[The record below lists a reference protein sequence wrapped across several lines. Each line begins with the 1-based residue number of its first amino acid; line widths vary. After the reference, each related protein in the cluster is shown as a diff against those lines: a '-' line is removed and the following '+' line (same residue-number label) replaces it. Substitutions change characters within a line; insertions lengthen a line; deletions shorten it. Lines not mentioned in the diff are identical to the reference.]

1 MNPIVDDVL
10 DSGYRYP
17 RDPVELWLA
26 RQWQEVIGFAVGI
39 RENFFELGGNSLDA
53 ARVVNAVF
61 EELGVQLP
69 LNVVTEHPT
78 VEGLAALLRDH
89 NGRLSG
95 PLVEVQRGDGTA
107 PPLFLVH
114 PTNGQVGAYA
124 GLAQALGEDFTV
136 FGLQAAGLYS
146 DVDPVASVPAMAHT
160 YVEAVRAAWP
170 TGPYLLGGCAT
181 GAPIAHEMAVR
192 LTEGGAEV
200 RLLALVDD
208 GLLDLGPRLD
218 QPPGDLVEVLD
229 RWKEL
234 DLVPSDATTESVRRS
249 VRVWQANEDA
259 VRDWEPRPYP
269 GPVDVFPGPS
279 PDRPAFADW
288 PSAVTREHTP
298 PDGDVAGVLRGLIG

>member
-1 MNPIVDDVL
+1 MNPTVDDVL
-10 DSGYRYP
+10 DTGYRHP

-53 ARVVNAVF
+53 ARVVNSVL

-69 LNVVTEHPT
+69 LNTMTEHPT
-78 VEGLAALLRDH
+78 VESLAARLRDH
-89 NGRLSG
+89 NGRLAG
-95 PLVEVQRGDGTA
+95 PLVLIQRGDGAA

-114 PTNGQVGAYA
+114 PANGQVGPYA

-146 DVDPVASVPAMAHT
+146 DVDPVASVRAMART
-160 YVEAVRAAWP
+160 YVEAVRAARP
-170 TGPYLLGGCAT
+170 TGPYLLGGCST
-181 GAPIAHEMAVR
+181 GAAVAHEMAA
-192 LTEGGAEV
+192 LITGDDAEV
-200 RLLALVDD
+200 RLLALVDAE
-208 GLLDLGPRLD
+208 LLDVGPRFD
-218 QPPGDLVEVLD
+218 QPPGDLVAVLD

-234 DLVPSDATTESVRRS
+234 DLVPSDATPGFVRRS
-249 VRVWQANEDA
+249 ARVWQANEDA

-269 GPVDVFPGPS
+269 GPLDVFAGPS
-279 PDRPAFADW
+279 DDRPAFADW

-298 PDGDVAGVLRGLIG
+298 PDGDVAGALRGLIG

>member
-1 MNPIVDDVL
+1 MNPTVDDVL
-10 DSGYRYP
+10 DTGYRHP

-53 ARVVNAVF
+53 ARVVNAVL

-78 VEGLAALLRDH
+78 VESLAARLRDH
-89 NGRLSG
+89 NGRLAD
-95 PLVEVQRGDGTA
+95 PLVEIQRGDGTA

-114 PTNGQVGAYA
+114 PANGQVGAYA

-146 DVDPVASVPAMAHT
+146 DVDPVTSVRAMAAT
-160 YVEAVRAAWP
+160 YVEAVRAVHP
-170 TGPYLLGGCAT
+170 TGPYLLGGCST
-181 GAPIAHEMAVR
+181 GASIAHEMAA
-192 LTEGGAEV
+192 LLAEDGAEV
-200 RLLALVDD
+200 RLLALLGD
-208 GLLDLGPRLD
+208 GLLDLGPRFD
-218 QPPGDLVEVLD
+218 QPPGDLVAVLD

-234 DLVPSDATTESVRRS
+234 DLVPPDATTGFVSRS
-249 VRVWQANEDA
+249 ARVWQANEDA
-259 VRDWEPRPYP
+259 VRDWEPRPYS
-269 GPVDVFPGPS
+269 GPLDVFLGPP

-298 PDGDVAGVLRGLIG
+298 PDGDVAGALRGLIG

>member
-1 MNPIVDDVL
+1 MNPTVDDVL
-10 DSGYRYP
+10 DTGYRHP

-69 LNVVTEHPT
+69 LNVMTEHPT
-78 VEGLAALLRDH
+78 VEGLAARLRDH
-89 NGRLSG
+89 NGQLSD
-95 PLVEVQRGDGTA
+95 PLVLIQRGDGTT

-114 PTNGQVGAYA
+114 PANGQVGGYA
-124 GLAQALGEDFTV
+124 GLAEALGEDFTV

-146 DVDPVASVPAMAHT
+146 DVDPVASVRAMAHT
-160 YVEAVRAAWP
+160 YVEAVRAARP
-170 TGPYLLGGCAT
+170 TGPYLLGGCST
-181 GAPIAHEMAVR
+181 GASVAHEMAAL
-192 LTEGGAEV
+192 LTEDGAEV
-200 RLLALVDD
+200 GLLALVDA
-208 GLLDLGPRLD
+208 GLLDTGPRFD

-234 DLVPSDATTESVRRS
+234 DLVPSDATPDFVGRS
-249 VRVWQANEDA
+249 ARVWQANEDA
-259 VRDWEPRPYP
+259 VRDWEPRPYS
-269 GPVDVFPGPS
+269 GPLDVVLSPS
-279 PDRPAFADW
+279 GDRPAFADW

-298 PDGDVAGVLRGLIG
+298 QDVVGALRGLIG

>member
-1 MNPIVDDVL
+1 MNPTVDDVL
-10 DSGYRYP
+10 DTGYRHP

-53 ARVVNAVF
+53 ARVVNAVL

-78 VEGLAALLRDH
+78 VESLAARLRDH
-89 NGRLSG
+89 DVALSD
-95 PLVEVQRGDGTA
+95 PLVEIQRGDGSA

-114 PTNGQVGAYA
+114 PANGQVGPYA
-124 GLAQALGEDFTV
+124 GLAQALGEEFTV

-146 DVDPVASVPAMAHT
+146 DVDPVASVRALADT
-160 YVEAVRAAWP
+160 YVEAVRAVRP
-170 TGPYLLGGCAT
+170 TGPYLLGGWST
-181 GAPIAHEMAVR
+181 GAPVAHEMAAR
-192 LTEGGAEV
+192 LTGDGAEV

-208 GLLDLGPRLD
+208 GLLDTGPRFD
-218 QPPGDLVEVLD
+218 QPPGDPAAVLD

-234 DLVPSDATTESVRRS
+234 DLVPSDATAEFVSRS
-249 VRVWQANEDA
+249 TRVWQANEDA
-259 VRDWEPRPYP
+259 VRDWAPRPYS
-269 GPVDVFPGPS
+269 GPLDVFLSPS
-279 PDRPAFADW
+279 HDRPAFADW

-298 PDGDVAGVLRGLIG
+298 PDGDVAGALRGLIG